1 MSARRRP
8 SAALVIA
15 CIALVFSITGAA
27 TAARTLIKGNEIAK
41 NTITARNLKNG
52 AVTKSKL
59 APDALPTR
67 GETGPAGAAGP
78 QGPAGERGA
87 TGVRGPSDAYEVIGA
102 SPIGLVDGAAV
113 TVAQLTVPPGE
124 YTAMATGFVYPSG
137 AAVDT
142 ADQIACLL
150 SDTDGRFFGSLP
162 SQVTIDGGGYQYY
175 LIGAGTT
182 TSGEVRLTCTQL
194 HMGGTDPAFTQI
206 GARIVLTRVGSVT
219 VR

>member
-59 APDALPTR
+59 AADALPAR
-67 GETGPAGAAGP
+67 GAAGPAGAAGP

-87 TGVRGPSDAYEVIGA
+87 TGERGPSEAYRVTGA
-102 SPIGLVDGAAV
+102 SPIGLVTGAAV
-113 TVAQLTVPPGE
+113 TVAQLSVPPGA

-137 AAVDT
+137 AAVGNT
-142 ADQIACLL
+142 DQIGCLL
-150 SDTDGRFFGSLP
+150 SDTDGKSLGSLP
-162 SQVTIDGGGYQYY
+162 SQVTVDGSGYQYN
-175 LIGAGTT
+175 LIGAGET
-182 TSGEVRLTCTQL
+182 TSGEVRLTCIQIAV
-194 HMGGTDPAFTQI
+194 GGSDPAFTQI

>member
-59 APDALPTR
+59 AADALPAR

-87 TGVRGPSDAYEVIGA
+87 TGERGPSEAYRVTGA
-102 SPIGLVDGAAV
+102 SPIGLVTGAAV
-113 TVAQLTVPPGE
+113 TVAQLSVPPGA

-137 AAVDT
+137 AAVGT

-150 SDTDGRFFGSLP
+150 SDTDGKSLGSLP
-162 SQVTIDGGGYQYY
+162 SQVTIDGGYQYN
-175 LIGAGTT
+175 LIGAGET
-182 TSGEVRLTCTQL
+182 TSGDVRLTCTQIAV
-194 HMGGTDPAFTQI
+194 GGSDPALTQI